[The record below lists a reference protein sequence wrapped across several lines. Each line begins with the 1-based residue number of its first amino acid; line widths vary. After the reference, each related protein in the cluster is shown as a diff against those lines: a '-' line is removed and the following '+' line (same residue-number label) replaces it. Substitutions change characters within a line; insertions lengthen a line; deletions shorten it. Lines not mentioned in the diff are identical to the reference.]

1 MSHNDLSE
9 DVLHVRLF
17 NRFGRFLNQIKE
29 VPLVEPIN
37 LFRMDTENESS
48 SLFLYVLA
56 ITIPGMRKV
65 CLWPFRN
72 AHSSSALSC
81 LNAVLEQ
88 LVVSFAAPPD
98 REEGRF
104 VETRRLI
111 EKTRE
116 ALHRESSNPTPGI
129 PPPRAQYTVGQF
141 GMNWSKQEEAPVQK
155 HFQTELLPDD
165 EGELH
170 FSTPASVVDEI
181 EEYVSTFVYSA
192 SGENAAFLKRYD
204 NLSYALKIL
213 DWFRILNGSLGDI
226 FRYERVIIECV
237 ANARSVDLFSPDI
250 MYLILYEM
258 NKD

>member
-1 MSHNDLSE
+1 
-9 DVLHVRLF
+9 
-17 NRFGRFLNQIKE
+17 
-29 VPLVEPIN
+29 
-37 LFRMDTENESS
+37 
-48 SLFLYVLA
+48 
-56 ITIPGMRKV
+56 
-65 CLWPFRN
+65 
-72 AHSSSALSC
+72 
-81 LNAVLEQ
+81 
-88 LVVSFAAPPD
+88 
-98 REEGRF
+98 
-104 VETRRLI
+104 
-111 EKTRE
+111 
-116 ALHRESSNPTPGI
+116 
-129 PPPRAQYTVGQF
+129 
-141 GMNWSKQEEAPVQK
+141 MNWSKQEEAPVQK

>member
-111 EKTRE
+111 EKTR
-116 ALHRESSNPTPGI
+116 
-129 PPPRAQYTVGQF
+129 
-141 GMNWSKQEEAPVQK
+141 
-155 HFQTELLPDD
+155 
-165 EGELH
+165 
-170 FSTPASVVDEI
+170 
-181 EEYVSTFVYSA
+181 
-192 SGENAAFLKRYD
+192 
-204 NLSYALKIL
+204 
-213 DWFRILNGSLGDI
+213 
-226 FRYERVIIECV
+226 
-237 ANARSVDLFSPDI
+237 
-250 MYLILYEM
+250 
-258 NKD
+258 